1 MCGFLVWGEK
11 AGWSHKSHLYCLW
24 NNKPK
29 EPWTCCA
36 HAGGAEV
43 TKSIDLDILPP
54 PSCAGWESL
63 FWTILNHKILNQLLS
78 NDHHRKSSL
87 PCLLDFLCT
96 SLEGN
101 FHQLILD
108 SEESNPPRSSLLHYF
123 ELFILLSI
131 QCSWKIPLLLLQAF
145 SVNPSH
151 MLFSEEATL
160 SLFKDLQKQH
170 ECIQACCKV
179 QRRMDAWLWRSR
191 TCLWC

>member
-1 MCGFLVWGEK
+1 MCGFLVWGEE

-123 ELFILLSI
+123 ELLYLAQHTVLLEDSSAPPTSFL
-131 QCSWKIPLLLLQAF
+131 CESFPHAF
-145 SVNPSH
+145 LWGSH
-151 MLFSEEATL
+151 T
-160 SLFKDLQKQH
+160 
-170 ECIQACCKV
+170 
-179 QRRMDAWLWRSR
+179 
-191 TCLWC
+191 